1 MKSIYLQIGAG
12 VLALPLLAGCVKDDY
27 DLSDIDTTTQ
37 IKVENLVIP
46 VNIDKI
52 TLGDIITFD
61 DDSKIKPVT
70 IGGETF
76 YALIEDGNFKSDP
89 IEIKKV
95 TAAAPVLAP
104 TEAYLDPIIP
114 QIPMVDLP
122 FDPSDLSVTYKM
134 TEMGNDIN
142 FNAGKID
149 EAIQSLDF
157 VNADISFAIKLE
169 AMEMGDVI
177 KDITFS
183 DIVFQLPR
191 GLVLQPSTGTYNSA
205 TGEWNIPSIS
215 ASDYSL
221 TLSLRA
227 TGVDFVTA
235 GASINANHEFSYNG
249 SIKILSGQVK
259 LTPNLDASQLPG
271 RLHFRAS
278 YEVSDLVANSFSG
291 KVNYQLD
298 GININPVS
306 LGDVPDFLSGEGTNI
321 SLANPQIYLQVNNP
335 VAVNN
340 LRCETG
346 ITLSAIREGAPTLD
360 FTPGNPFTIGYNAGV
375 TGPYNFVLTPS
386 MDNINVPDRFSTGL
400 TFVKFE
406 TLGNLLSTPAGFAK
420 QGLPEQIG
428 IKLDSPQIPTQSV
441 TDFALGRSL
450 EGVEGSY
457 ELVAPLALTS
467 DALIIYTDTQDG
479 WGSEDLDAVTVSK
492 LSVTANVTN
501 ECPLGVSLV
510 AWPIDKEGNRIPGVE
525 VKSNFIE
532 ANSANVAVVIEMTGT
547 IKNLDGVIFE
557 ARVTG
562 SSDNSALT
570 PAQSITLTDIRACV
584 TGYYEKKL

>member
-1 MKSIYLQIGAG
+1 MKSIYLKIGAG
-12 VLALPLLAGCVKDDY
+12 VLALPLLASCVNDDY

-46 VNIDKI
+46 VNIDKV

-76 YALIEDGNFKSDP
+76 YALIEDGSFKSDP

-95 TAAAPVLAP
+95 TAAAPVLNP
-104 TEAYLDPIIP
+104 TEAYLDPIVP
-114 QIPMVDLP
+114 PVPLVDLP
-122 FDPSDLSVTYKM
+122 FDPSDLSVTYKI
-134 TEMGNDIN
+134 TEMGNDVD
-142 FNAGKID
+142 FNAGKVD
-149 EAIQSLDF
+149 EAIESLDY
-157 VNADISFAIKLE
+157 VNAEISFTIMLE
-169 AMEMGDVI
+169 ALEMGDVI

-183 DIVFQLPR
+183 DIVFQMPK
-191 GLVLQPSTGTYNSA
+191 GLVAQPSLGEYDSNTGLWTIDVVSA
-205 TGEWNIPSIS
+205 TN
-215 ASDYSL
+215 YQLSL
-221 TLSLRA
+221 TFKA
-227 TGVDFVTA
+227 TGVDFVKA
-235 GASINANHEFSYNG
+235 GASINANHEFSYKG
-249 SIKILSGQVK
+249 SVKILGGQVK
-259 LTPNLDASQLPG
+259 LTPNLDATQLPG
-271 RLHFRAS
+271 QLHFRAS
-278 YEVSDLVANSFSG
+278 YQVSDLVANSFSG
-291 KVNYQLD
+291 KVNYKLD

-340 LRCETG
+340 LQCETG

-360 FTPGNPFTIGYNAGV
+360 FTPGTPFTIGYNAGV
-375 TGPYNFVLTPS
+375 AGPYNFVLTPS
-386 MDNINVPDRFSTGL
+386 IDNINVPDRFSNNL
-400 TFVKFE
+400 TFVPFA
-406 TLGNLLSTPAGFAK
+406 TLGNLLATPAGFEK
-420 QGLPEQIG
+420 QGLPDQIG
-428 IKLDSPQIPTQSV
+428 IKLDSPQIPSQQV

-450 EGVEGSY
+450 EGVNGSY

-467 DALIIYTDTQDG
+467 DALIVYTDTQDG
-479 WGSEDLDAVTVSK
+479 WSSEDLDAVTVSK
-492 LSVTANVTN
+492 LSVNANVTN

-532 ANSANVAVVIEMTGT
+532 ANSTAPVVIEMTGT

-562 SSDNSALT
+562 SNDNSALT
-570 PAQSITLTDIRACV
+570 PSQSIILTEIRACV
-584 TGYYEKKL
+584 SGYYEKKL